1 MHFYTHLTIFILFN
15 TVSLIFLCIFFNLTF
30 SIISTIFLFTVGTPL
45 MFHDYDRTLALHRH
59 VGLAEL
65 QRHRRQFVK
74 TNSNMSHS
82 TLKALGSSFIDSLAS
97 NL

>member
-1 MHFYTHLTIFILFN
+1 
-15 TVSLIFLCIFFNLTF
+15 
-30 SIISTIFLFTVGTPL
+30 
-45 MFHDYDRTLALHRH
+45 MFQDFDRTLALHRH

-74 TNSNMSHS
+74 TNSSAPPDDFHI
-82 TLKALGSSFIDSLAS
+82 LGSLFLDFLAL

>member
-1 MHFYTHLTIFILFN
+1 MI
-15 TVSLIFLCIFFNLTF
+15 
-30 SIISTIFLFTVGTPL
+30 GTPL
-45 MFHDYDRTLALHRH
+45 IFQDFDRTLALHRH

-74 TNSNMSHS
+74 TNSNMPHTSPN
-82 TLKALGSSFIDSLAS
+82 ALGSAFIDSLAL

>member
-1 MHFYTHLTIFILFN
+1 MVVSSFYDWNFRYYTFI
-15 TVSLIFLCIFFNLTF
+15 
-30 SIISTIFLFTVGTPL
+30 GTPL
-45 MFHDYDRTLALHRH
+45 IFQDFDRTLALHRH

-74 TNSNMSHS
+74 TNGNMSQS
-82 TLKALGSSFIDSLAS
+82 TSKVLGSAFIDCLAL

>member
-1 MHFYTHLTIFILFN
+1 
-15 TVSLIFLCIFFNLTF
+15 
-30 SIISTIFLFTVGTPL
+30 